1 MRLTLLVAAV
11 SSLTAVAVAPTPVA
25 AQSADPVGNYTW
37 SFDMQGN
44 AVKGTLAITRADS
57 GYHAVFTSDHTDGDI
72 VARSVTV
79 NDNHVVISSEGD
91 FGQFTLDM
99 VLGTTPIQATYK
111 LDSNDGPSSGP
122 ITVERVEK
130 TPPAL

>member
-1 MRLTLLVAAV
+1 MRITLLFAAV
-11 SSLTAVAVAPTPVA
+11 TSLAAATVAPAA

-44 AVKGTLAITRADS
+44 AVKGTLAVTRADS
-57 GYHAVFTSDHTDGDI
+57 GYHAVFTSDHTQGDI

-99 VLGTTPIQATYK
+99 TLGTTPIQATYK

-130 TPPAL
+130 TAPPGQ

>member
-1 MRLTLLVAAV
+1 MRLTLLLAAAAFVA
-11 SSLTAVAVAPTPVA
+11 TAPAANVAA

-44 AVKGTLAITRADS
+44 LVKGTLAVTRADS
-57 GYHAVFTSDHTDGDI
+57 GYHAVFTSDHTQGDI
-72 VARSVTV
+72 VAKSVTV

-99 VLGTTPIQATYK
+99 TLGTTPIQATYK

-130 TPPAL
+130 SAPPAR